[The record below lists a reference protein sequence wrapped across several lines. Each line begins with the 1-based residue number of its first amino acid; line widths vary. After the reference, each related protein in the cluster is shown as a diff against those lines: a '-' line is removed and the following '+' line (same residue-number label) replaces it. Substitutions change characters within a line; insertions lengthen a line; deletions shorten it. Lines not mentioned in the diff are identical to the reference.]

1 MATTPSVSV
10 DFLLRQFEFTNYE
23 TYHEYMRG
31 FLLEAMGTLD
41 KSPDTILYELQMVNK
56 SIYEYMCKAVIRN
69 QFEAEHS
76 LRK

>member
-1 MATTPSVSV
+1 MATTRSVSV
-10 DFLLRQFEFTNYE
+10 DLLLRQFEFTRYE

-56 SIYEYMCKAVIRN
+56 AIYEYICKSAIQK

-76 LRK
+76 QRT